1 MVKKLSEAVI
11 RRLMKKYR
19 PKMGPTVGDI
29 KRFEKMLAS
38 GTSIPKFMAKRGGH
52 VRKKAKKK

>member
-1 MVKKLSEAVI
+1 MVTKLSNAVI

-19 PKMGPTVGDI
+19 PKMGTTVGDI

-38 GTSIPKFMAKRGGH
+38 GTSIPQFMKKGGN
-52 VRKKAKKK
+52 VRKKTKKKK

>member
-1 MVKKLSEAVI
+1 MVKKLSDAVI

-19 PKMGPTVGDI
+19 PKMGTTVGDI

-38 GTSIPKFMAKRGGH
+38 GTSIPKFMAKGGN
-52 VRKKAKKK
+52 VRKKTKKK